1 MRIDRIEPPAAD
13 PEGVS
18 LAIDAAFAQRRKT
31 IRNSMA
37 ARGYH
42 KDVLD
47 QAFAAAGIDPR
58 ARAEALST
66 ADFVRL
72 QEALDAPGFGSRD
85 FSDNLKR

>member
-1 MRIDRIEPPAAD
+1 
-13 PEGVS
+13 
-18 LAIDAAFAQRRKT
+18 
-31 IRNSMA
+31 MA

-58 ARAEALST
+58 TRAETLCT

-72 QEALDAPGFGSRD
+72 QEALDALGFGSRD